1 MPRTTAKTKT
11 FKDMKI
17 LKYILSAALLSA
29 GAASAQTDSQF
40 VEITGKSIFTQ
51 NNSWK
56 LFAGVEDAL
65 NAYVGTWA
73 GLQNIYIEGKEIV
86 QAGIQQSYIPDPNSM
101 VPRLIGTGK
110 IISGAATI
118 PTRSF
123 ISVDGDRLL
132 LEIVDENGGVSPY
145 SGFVENGAVI
155 WVPRYF
161 VLTYDYQADS
171 FMRNDRGIVMVS
183 SGRRYVEMPGGDFKG
198 YMEMRGELTKD
209 DNRMDMKKINSTR
222 STQFSLP
229 KSSLQD

>member
-1 MPRTTAKTKT
+1 MKF
-11 FKDMKI
+11 FKC
-17 LKYILSAALLSA
+17 ILSAVLLSA
-29 GAASAQTDSQF
+29 GAASVLADSQF

-51 NNSWK
+51 KNSWK
-56 LFAGVEDAL
+56 LFSGLEDAL
-65 NAYVGTWA
+65 NAYAGSWV
-73 GLQNIYIEGKEIV
+73 GLQNIYVENKEIV
-86 QAGIQQSYIPDPNSM
+86 QASIQQTYIPDPHSM

-123 ISVDGDRLL
+123 ISIDGDRLL
-132 LEIVDENGGVSPY
+132 LEIVADDGGISPY
-145 SGFVENGAVI
+145 SGFVEEGAVI

-171 FMRNDRGIVMVS
+171 FMKNERGIVMVS
-183 SGRRYVEMPGGDFKG
+183 NGRRYVEMPGGFKG
-198 YMEMRGELTKD
+198 FMETRGELTKD
-209 DNRMDMKKINSTR
+209 DSRIDLKKINSTR

>member
-1 MPRTTAKTKT
+1 
-11 FKDMKI
+11 MKI
-17 LKYILSAALLSA
+17 LKYILSAALLLA
-29 GAASAQTDSQF
+29 GAASAQTDDQF
-40 VEITGKSIFTQ
+40 VEITGKSIFAQ

-56 LFAGVEDAL
+56 MFAGLEDAL
-65 NAYVGTWA
+65 NAYKGSWA
-73 GLQNIYIEGKEIV
+73 GLQNIYVEGREII
-86 QAGIQQSYIPDPNSM
+86 QASIQQTYIPDPNSAT
-101 VPRLIGTGK
+101 PRLIGTGK

-123 ISVDGDRLL
+123 ISIDGDRLL
-132 LEIVDENGGVSPY
+132 LEIIDEDGGVSPY

-171 FMRNDRGIVMVS
+171 FKRGERGIVMVS
-183 SGRRYVEMPGGDFKG
+183 SGRRYVEMPSGSFNG

-209 DNRMDMKKINSTR
+209 DSRIDMKKINSTR